1 KLLVDIEYLFLSK
14 GTSNRVSPGV
24 HGFNS
29 DVAEIDGIIFGTNT
43 FHVLLESGTRS
54 KKISDVTPLI
64 EKAISA
70 H

>member
-1 KLLVDIEYLFLSK
+1 
-14 GTSNRVSPGV
+14 V

-43 FHVLLESGTRS
+43 FQVLLESGTRS

-64 EKAISA
+64 EKAISEGEQVIF